1 MSIKVF
7 TNQVL
12 LIMEFI
18 SCMQFMLDEAYV
30 LINLLNAVS
39 MSFVDLP
46 SLITAIH
53 FKPFDPS
60 RRVTSI

>member
-1 MSIKVF
+1 
-7 TNQVL
+7 
-12 LIMEFI
+12 
-18 SCMQFMLDEAYV
+18 MQFMLDEAYV
-30 LINLLNAVS
+30 LSNLNAVS

-60 RRVTSI
+60 WRVTSI

>member
-1 MSIKVF
+1 
-7 TNQVL
+7 
-12 LIMEFI
+12 
-18 SCMQFMLDEAYV
+18 MQFMLDEAYV
-30 LINLLNAVS
+30 LSNLLNAVS

-46 SLITAIH
+46 SLITAIQ

>member
-1 MSIKVF
+1 
-7 TNQVL
+7 
-12 LIMEFI
+12 MEFI

-30 LINLLNAVS
+30 VINLLNAVS

-46 SLITAIH
+46 SLITAIQ
-53 FKPFDPS
+53 FKPFEPS